1 MYTCTYT
8 HTDASKEKEEKLQK
22 DEHGYTI
29 PNVKR
34 RLKLDKTE
42 KEEFEETRTLER
54 GKNTPEITKVSSAHD
69 LLTAH
74 DPFITPPERFSMP
87 VFSDEY
93 ELTSYD
99 ETNDN
104 VESSTKTTSFTT
116 KHEKQDEVYAS
127 VKPVSTSTKVIYLSI
142 HSSSYLSIH
151 SDFHIVIYLSVH
163 SSLCFLYIHI
173 IY

>member
-1 MYTCTYT
+1 M
-8 HTDASKEKEEKLQK
+8 
-22 DEHGYTI
+22 
-29 PNVKR
+29 KR

-42 KEEFEETRTLER
+42 KEEFEETQTLER
-54 GKNTPEITKVSSAHD
+54 GKNTPEFMKVSSAHN

-99 ETNDN
+99 ENNGN

-116 KHEKQDEVYAS
+116 KHEKQEVYTS
-127 VKPVSTSTKVIYLSI
+127 VKPVSTSTKVIYLSV

-151 SDFHIVIYLSVH
+151 SAFYIVLYLSVH
-163 SSLCFLYIHI
+163 SSIYSLCFHI
-173 IY
+173 IYQSFYSYL